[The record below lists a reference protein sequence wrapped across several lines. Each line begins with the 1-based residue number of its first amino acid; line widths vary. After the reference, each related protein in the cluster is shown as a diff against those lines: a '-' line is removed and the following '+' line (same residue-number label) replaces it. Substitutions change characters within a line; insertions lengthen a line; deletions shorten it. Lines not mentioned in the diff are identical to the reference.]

1 MRPINNLLSKSMFK
15 QAMQASVLVTS
26 MALLAACGSDDDA
39 AVVVPVP
46 HEGLTISA
54 DVTAEFRADV
64 TYGTDT
70 RNVLDIFL
78 PESATP
84 TPLVIFVHGG
94 GFFTGDKSS
103 AYSTPDDINE
113 LLVAGVAFATI
124 NYSLLDVP
132 GFNAATANDT
142 DGINKSLSDVKE
154 ALQFL
159 KHNAADFNID
169 PANVAMYGV
178 SAGAVSSLWLAYS
191 PDMIDVNA
199 AADSIAGEST
209 SLVAVGAIETQGSM
223 DVVRWESILSPIGA
237 TLESVAPLTLSL
249 MESVLAIPATAG
261 EETPGTASI
270 ALIETPTVEMA
281 ALRASLDLPALMIT
295 AATVDNNKTPV
306 FVSNTAVN
314 FPDFYAAS
322 GALGA
327 IAAKGAEFTAL
338 SATDVE
344 AAAVAYGELEALGGA
359 AEGAVQA
366 GNVIGGLLHF
376 PTHALEI
383 FQTAANPGI
392 AIPVVANIPTLAT
405 LDHPAITAGLEL
417 AGYPGGTL
425 YTSLLTGAGM
435 PPAAYNSEVTIID
448 FLLSKL

>member
-1 MRPINNLLSKSMFK
+1 MRQINNLLSKSTFK
-15 QAMQASVLVTS
+15 QAIQTSVLVTS

-39 AVVVPVP
+39 VAVAVPVP
-46 HEGLTISA
+46 HEGLTISD
-54 DVTAEFRADV
+54 DVEFRADL

-70 RNVLDIFL
+70 RNVFDIFL
-78 PESATP
+78 PESETA

-113 LLVAGVAFATI
+113 LLEDGVAFATI

-169 PANVAMYGV
+169 PTNVAMYGV

-191 PDMIDVNA
+191 PDMADVNA

-223 DVVRWESILSPIGA
+223 DVVDWETILLPIGQ
-237 TLESVAPLTLSL
+237 TLESVAPLTLAL

-261 EETPGTASI
+261 EATPGTASI
-270 ALIETPTVEMA
+270 ALIESPTVELA
-281 ALRASLDLPALMIT
+281 ELRASLSLPTIIAT
-295 AATVDNNKTPV
+295 AASTGNTTPV
-306 FVSNTAVN
+306 FVSNTVVN
-314 FPDFYAAS
+314 MADFSAAS
-322 GALGA
+322 TALGT

-338 SATDVE
+338 SASGDLD
-344 AAAVAYGELEALGGA
+344 AAATAFGELAALGGS

-376 PTHALEI
+376 PTHAITILGAALPYGLEVVAYI
-383 FQTAANPGI
+383 PTAAGLD
-392 AIPVVANIPTLAT
+392 ANA
-405 LDHPAITAGLEL
+405 AITAGL
-417 AGYPGGTL
+417 GGAT
-425 YTSLLTGAGM
+425 YTQYLSSLGLTPSTYA
-435 PPAAYNSEVTIID
+435 STETIIE
-448 FLLSKL
+448 FMLRKLP

>member
-1 MRPINNLLSKSMFK
+1 MRPIKELLAGQAFK
-15 QAMQASVLVTS
+15 QVIQTSVLVTS

-39 AVVVPVP
+39 AIVVPVP

-54 DVTAEFRADV
+54 DVTAEFRSDV

-70 RNVLDIFL
+70 RNVFDIFL
-78 PESATP
+78 PESVTA

-94 GFFTGDKSS
+94 GFFAGDKSS

-113 LLVAGVAFATI
+113 FLEAGVAFATI

-169 PANVAMYGV
+169 PTKVAMYGV

-191 PDMIDVNA
+191 PDMADVNA

-223 DVVRWESILSPIGA
+223 DVVDWETILAPIGV

-261 EETPGTASI
+261 EATPGTATI
-270 ALIETPTVEMA
+270 ALIETPTVELA
-281 ALRASLDLPALMIT
+281 ELRASLSLPTIIAT
-295 AATVDNNKTPV
+295 AASNGNTTPV
-306 FVSNTAVN
+306 FVSNTVVN
-314 FPDFYAAS
+314 LADFAAAS
-322 GALGA
+322 TALGT
-327 IAAKGAEFTAL
+327 IKAKGDEFKAL
-338 SATDVE
+338 SASGDLD
-344 AAAVAYGELEALGGA
+344 AAAVAFGELAALGGS

-376 PTHALEI
+376 PTHAITILGTALGYGLEAVAYI
-383 FQTAANPGI
+383 PTAAS
-392 AIPVVANIPTLAT
+392 
-405 LDHPAITAGLEL
+405 LDASAAITSGLGGATYTQYLSSVGL
-417 AGYPGGTL
+417 APSTYAST
-425 YTSLLTGAGM
+425 
-435 PPAAYNSEVTIID
+435 ETITE
-448 FLLSKL
+448 FMLRKLP